1 VGYNHTT
8 ALNAPPAPQALD
20 HVDFVIRF
28 DRESGALAAVSVAKR
43 PVPSAPPPGSLVVVP
58 ACHDARDALRAAERT
73 MADVDD
79 DTDRLRVVQRR
90 IREAERP
97 PSEVP

>member
-1 VGYNHTT
+1 MR
-8 ALNAPPAPQALD
+8 PKALD

-28 DRESGALAAVSVAKR
+28 DRASGALAAVSVAKR

-58 ACHDARDALRAAERT
+58 FALHDARDALRAAERT
-73 MADVDD
+73 MADVDHD
-79 DTDRLRVVQRR
+79 ADRLRVVQRR